1 MYRVGIDNCFNG
13 RLFDDDTHPKI
24 KAEADAIRRII
35 NDKRRGGY
43 VIIGS
48 FAVEAEMA
56 QITNDEKRRAAEKQ
70 YKKIID
76 DEVKISVSILTRA
89 AELESKGLKTMDARH
104 LAAAEEA
111 GADFLLTTDER
122 FIRKCA
128 KNHLTWVNV
137 INPIDFERR

>member
-1 MYRVGIDNCFNG
+1 MYRVGIDNCFNS
-13 RLFDDDTHPKI
+13 RLFDDDTQPKI

-35 NDKRRGGY
+35 NNRRRDGY

-48 FAVEAEMA
+48 FAVEAEIA
-56 QITNDEKRRAAEKQ
+56 QITNGEKRRAAEKQ

-76 DEVKISVSILTRA
+76 DEVKISVPILARA
-89 AELESKGLKTMDARH
+89 AELESRGLKTMDARH

-111 GADFLLTTDER
+111 GADFLLTTDEK